1 MNSNFTGTHKSN
13 SSHTTLR
20 NTAEFNGAFEQPL
33 TTGSSTTTFFGE
45 NDVQPKPSNGNPM
58 STVDVGLTA
67 ANTNV
72 PTKPHFDNKSMHEH
86 HQIGSNVLSE
96 NKNASITTR
105 NEDNSP
111 NRPAFD
117 AHNDQFDFSPSPS
130 QSGKT

>member
-1 MNSNFTGTHKSN
+1 
-13 SSHTTLR
+13 
-20 NTAEFNGAFEQPL
+20 
-33 TTGSSTTTFFGE
+33 
-45 NDVQPKPSNGNPM
+45 M

-111 NRPAFD
+111 NRPALT
-117 AHNDQFDFSPSPS
+117 HITTNLISVLHLVKV
-130 QSGKT
+130 GKT